1 MTVYRILIS
10 LFVSIAL
17 IQANRIGDSE
27 REKLNNGQILN
38 ANKDKQRKS
47 DIRKKIDINEKL
59 SLRRK
64 NQVTHKCGLN
74 CNSNPQCQGGDR
86 ACEWCGKFDPLMV
99 VVYCIFLLATPNIER
114 MNLFFSSAPLPGTAA
129 MRHRLLE

>member
-1 MTVYRILIS
+1 MMMKVYRILIS
-10 LFVSIAL
+10 FFVSFAL

-38 ANKDKQRKS
+38 ANKDKQRKN
-47 DIRKKIDINEKL
+47 DVRKKVYINEKL

-64 NQVTHKCGLN
+64 IQVTHKCGLN

-86 ACEWCGKFDPLMV
+86 ACEWCGQFDDNFYAV
-99 VVYCIFLLATPNIER
+99 FFFL
-114 MNLFFSSAPLPGTAA
+114 
-129 MRHRLLE
+129 RH